1 MYDVVKNVI
10 ESKNYELADMLKKI
24 NTLWVQGVKN
34 GGISDEEKEE
44 LTALARQ
51 NAEVR
56 QSIDVMRKLEEFDK
70 RLKVAEDAIK
80 EMKGEAPEG
89 GEGESGEVTYP
100 EYVPGN
106 FYYNGDKI
114 TVDGK
119 NYKCIAPVGVVCVWS
134 PSEYPAYWEAE

>member
-1 MYDVVKNVI
+1 MYDVVMNVI
-10 ESKNYELADMLKKI
+10 KSKNYELKDILTKI
-24 NTLWVQGVKN
+24 DTLWVQGS
-34 GGISDEEKEE
+34 ITEEERAE
-44 LTALARQ
+44 LIALARQ
-51 NAEVR
+51 NAEVQ

-80 EMKGEAPEG
+80 EIKGEAPEG